1 MDIKRYLSQFRITTR
16 DYCVTD
22 CAWKDHEAAFNY
34 CKTVIFCPATNVI
47 EAQVF
52 DQLTRKVTFRITR
65 IDLDWKE
72 E

>member
-1 MDIKRYLSQFRITTR
+1 
-16 DYCVTD
+16 V
-22 CAWKDHEAAFNY
+22 
-34 CKTVIFCPATNVI
+34 TVILCRATNVV
-47 EAQVF
+47 EAQIF

>member
-1 MDIKRYLSQFRITTR
+1 MDIQRYLAQFRLATR
-16 DYCVTD
+16 DYFVTD
-22 CAWKDHEAAFNY
+22 CAWREHTPAFDY
-34 CKTVIFCPATNVI
+34 CVTVILCRATNVV
-47 EAQVF
+47 EAQIF